1 MPDAKGHYHVQA
13 VTGNLCQ
20 PHRHPHVSRIVDGKT
35 VYHTHDGKRGYART
49 LAQALRMQAEY
60 RAQVKAHYREQGE
73 RVARRNRGE
82 R

>member
-1 MPDAKGHYHVQA
+1 
-13 VTGNLCQ
+13 
-20 PHRHPHVSRIVDGKT
+20 
-35 VYHTHDGKRGYART
+35 
-49 LAQALRMQAEY
+49 MQAEY